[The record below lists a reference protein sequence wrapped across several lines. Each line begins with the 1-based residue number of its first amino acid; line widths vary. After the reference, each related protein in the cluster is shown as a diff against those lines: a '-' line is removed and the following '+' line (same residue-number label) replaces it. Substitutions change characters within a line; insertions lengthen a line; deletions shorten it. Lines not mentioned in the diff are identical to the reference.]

1 VTYTVH
7 AGSDAPHTARLPRLD
22 QAERAA
28 RDIVARSPGAVVEIR
43 WRGGSVATVRTDAAG
58 AVWVDDGAPTDRLL

>member
-1 VTYTVH
+1 MTYTVH
-7 AGSDAPHTARLPRLD
+7 GGPDAWGSAAQRLD

-43 WRGGSVATVRTDAAG
+43 WRGGSVATVRTDADG